1 MTSLLQEAIQKATTL
16 PEEQQ
21 NVLAAILLEEMESER
36 RWQESFARSTDA
48 LDKLAEEALEE
59 HRLGKTRD
67 LSELL

>member
-1 MTSLLQEAIQKATTL
+1 MTALLQEAVQKATAL

-21 NVLAAILLEEMESER
+21 NALASILLEEMESER

-59 HRLGKTRD
+59 HRQGKTRD
-67 LSELL
+67 LNV